1 MTISAFFAQVDP
13 LYAFVFFGLFSP
25 GPNVILLTSSGARF
39 GFRPTLPHLFGVVI
53 GVGITS
59 ALTGL
64 GIGALL
70 LKWPVLEWTLKIISA
85 AWIMWMAYRLWQS
98 RPGQMNDDDRPFTLI
113 QAILFQWV
121 NPKVWIVA
129 LAAASAYAS
138 DLPLHLEALRLGS
151 AFSGINLFVCLFWS
165 STGALLAY
173 LLTTPTA
180 WKIFTRTM
188 AVALAFFSIMVLLPS
203 G

>member
-1 MTISAFFAQVDP
+1 MTISAFFAQIDP
-13 LYAFVFFGLFSP
+13 LYAFVFLGLFSP

-39 GFRPTLPHLFGVVI
+39 GIRRTLPHLFGVVI

-64 GIGALL
+64 GIGAIL
-70 LKWPVLEWTLKIISA
+70 LKWPVLEWTLKTISA
-85 AWIMWMAYRLWQS
+85 IWIMWMAYRLWTS
-98 RPGQMNDDDRPFTLI
+98 RPGHTIDDDRPFTLVE
-113 QAILFQWV
+113 AVLFQWV

-165 STGALLAY
+165 CTGALLSF
-173 LLTTPTA
+173 LLTTPLA
-180 WKIFTRTM
+180 WALFTRCM
-188 AVALAFFSIMVLLPS
+188 AVALAIFSIMVLLPGS
-203 G
+203 

>member
-1 MTISAFFAQVDP
+1 MTISAFFAQIDP

-39 GFRPTLPHLFGVVI
+39 GFRPTLPHLFGGVI

-59 ALTGL
+59 ALTGF

-138 DLPLHLEALRLGS
+138 DLPLHLEALRLDKQAHHAVIGRADLQVGFHV
-151 AFSGINLFVCLFWS
+151 AFGVDAHVGLR
-165 STGALLAY
+165 G
-173 LLTTPTA
+173 
-180 WKIFTRTM
+180 
-188 AVALAFFSIMVLLPS
+188 
-203 G
+203 